1 MNRKG
6 NNAIHIYKAA
16 WCNRLCSGMHGYGL
30 SALQKRNH
38 YNKIKG
44 SYGNWPERY
53 TYMDMCYDGT
63 LSTAFG
69 LSSWLFTEGEKH
81 GGIYIGFDSKKKK

>member
-1 MNRKG
+1 MSSIK
-6 NNAIHIYKAA
+6 IYENKT
-16 WCNRLCSGMHGYGL
+16 
-30 SALQKRNH
+30 KR
-38 YNKIKG
+38 
-44 SYGNWPERY
+44 RY
-53 TYMDMCYDGT
+53 TYMGMCYDGT